1 MFWRFFLLVC
11 NLCLFFPPNF
21 MLAVMCAAIGSIQ
34 INLTKI
40 KEIVSNRLKFRIYRH
55 DFHICLKI
63 TRQILFEIPWKWCF
77 DQIFFCVT
85 CTIKTCRSRWI
96 LSKQQCFLKNAG
108 LFPPCFDDFFSLFRF
123 YVGCDVCS
131 NWFHGSCVG
140 INETMA
146 KNMTEYICDE
156 CRNARENREI
166 YCICQQ
172 PYDETQ

>member
-1 MFWRFFLLVC
+1 MLGWKFEFIIGMWIVFYTTFMITWIFIQNLWKRCFNEFLCWVVTCNFSSESKSAALDYEFSVSSSVFLKMLVC
-11 NLCLFFPPNF
+11 SSH
-21 MLAVMCAAIGSIQ
+21 V
-34 INLTKI
+34 LTI
-40 KEIVSNRLKFRIYRH
+40 
-55 DFHICLKI
+55 
-63 TRQILFEIPWKWCF
+63 
-77 DQIFFCVT
+77 
-85 CTIKTCRSRWI
+85 
-96 LSKQQCFLKNAG
+96 
-108 LFPPCFDDFFSLFRF
+108 FFSLFRF

>member
-1 MFWRFFLLVC
+1 MKVVFLA
-11 NLCLFFPPNF
+11 NF
-21 MLAVMCAAIGSIQ
+21 NAMLWHVIS
-34 INLTKI
+34 
-40 KEIVSNRLKFRIYRH
+40 
-55 DFHICLKI
+55 
-63 TRQILFEIPWKWCF
+63 RQIKKYRTGLWIP
-77 DQIFFCVT
+77 
-85 CTIKTCRSRWI
+85 R
-96 LSKQQCFLKNAG
+96 KQQCFDENFCLLVHAKFYSHCDVRNFSRQIKKCRSWNSQYAMFSRFFC
-108 LFPPCFDDFFSLFRF
+108 LFAPAKKSSYEFSVSLVLTIFFLSRF